1 MSSNLLDAI
10 GPVVDIKINN
20 TVVEKD
26 LSIDVEL
33 GKGTVVREFVVPEL
47 SQECNVSFVYK
58 NNDTSLDGSE
68 DRNFIIEKI
77 EISSNGGSF
86 RPVPNPTVLLAATGE
101 SDLLVDMP
109 EYKVIGYKE
118 FNYPTLTPGW
128 ESLPVLYF
136 LKMWKNGTGTYKITF
151 E

>member
-20 TVVEKD
+20 IVVEQD
-26 LSIDVEL
+26 LSIDVEI
-33 GKGTVVREFVVPEL
+33 GKGTVVREFVVPDTH
-47 SQECNVSFVYK
+47 QECNVSFVYK
-58 NNDTSLDGSE
+58 NNDTSLDFSE

-77 EISSNGGSF
+77 EISSNGEDF
-86 RPVPNPTVLLAATGE
+86 RPVPNPTALLAATGK
-101 SDLLVDMP
+101 SDLRVNMA
-109 EYKVIGYKE
+109 EYKIIGYKE
-118 FNYPTLTPGW
+118 FDYSILTPGW